1 MVSYVRTFVTPWT
14 AARQAPL
21 FMEFPRQED
30 WNGLPFSIRGGLP
43 DPGIKPTS
51 PMSPALVGGFSS
63 TGPPRKPG
71 DMHLVLKR
79 KISVRYK
86 RYLGVT
92 ITLVIL
98 EATGG
103 DEF

>member
-1 MVSYVRTFVTPWT
+1 
-14 AARQAPL
+14 
-21 FMEFPRQED
+21 MEFPRQED
-30 WNGLPFSIRGGLP
+30 WNGLPFSIPGGLP
-43 DPGIKPTS
+43 NPGIKPTS
-51 PMSPALVGGFSS
+51 PMPPALVGGFSS

>member
-1 MVSYVRTFVTPWT
+1 MGR
-14 AARQAPL
+14 R
-21 FMEFPRQED
+21 FPFQ
-30 WNGLPFSIRGGLP
+30 GGLP
-43 DPGIKPTS
+43 DPGIKLASLTF
-51 PMSPALVGGFSS
+51 PALAGRFFS
-63 TGPPRKPG
+63 TEPPGKPG
-71 DMHLVLKR
+71 GMHLVLKR

-98 EATGG
+98 EATGV